1 MNRYWNAA
9 YPFGFSGAGL
19 CLLGM
24 LVMYFLDVEPVSMN
38 LIIGYIFTPIFVF
51 FAIKSFRDSYNQ
63 GELFFSQGMT
73 VGFFVYTLMAVLS
86 ALYVLIFLQVEPQA
100 FETFRQVNLNLMLD
114 NQEVL
119 KEQLN
124 EKAYTDTY
132 DSIADMSRWDVAI
145 NDFLRKIFPGLFFT
159 IIISIILKRS
169 NQSTQHS

>member
-1 MNRYWNAA
+1 MYRYWRAA
-9 YPFGFSGAGL
+9 YPFGLSGAGL

-24 LVMYFLDVEPVSMN
+24 LVMYLLQVEPIRMN

-51 FAIKSFRDSYNQ
+51 FGIKGFRDGYNG

-73 VGFFVYTLMAVLS
+73 VGFFVYTLIALLS
-86 ALYVLIFLQVEPQA
+86 GLYVFIFLQVDAQA
-100 FETFRQVNLNLMLD
+100 FETFRQVNLDLMSD

-124 EKAYTDTY
+124 EQAYADTY
-132 DSIADMSRWDVAI
+132 ASIAGMSRGDVAM

-159 IIISIILKRS
+159 IIISIILKRTS
-169 NQSTQHS
+169 QNQ

>member
-9 YPFGFSGAGL
+9 YPFGLSGAGL

-24 LVMYFLDVEPVSMN
+24 LVMYLLEVEPVSMN

-51 FAIKSFRDSYNQ
+51 FGIKSFRDSYNQ

-86 ALYVLIFLQVEPQA
+86 ALYVFTFLQVEPQA

-114 NQEVL
+114 NQEVF
-119 KEQLN
+119 KKQLN

-132 DSIADMSRWDVAI
+132 ASIATMSRWDVAI

-169 NQSTQHS
+169 IQSKQLS

>member
-24 LVMYFLDVEPVSMN
+24 LVLYFLDVEPVSMN
-38 LIIGYIFTPIFVF
+38 LIMGYFFTPIFVF
-51 FAIKSFRDSYNQ
+51 FAIKSFRDTYNQ
-63 GELFFSQGMT
+63 GELYFSQGMT
-73 VGFFVYTLMAVLS
+73 VGFFVYTLMALLS
-86 ALYVLIFLQVEPQA
+86 ALYIFIFLQVEPQA
-100 FETFRQVNLNLMLD
+100 FDTFRQVNLDLMTD
-114 NQEVL
+114 NQVVL

-124 EKAYTDTY
+124 ESAYAETY
-132 DSIADMSRWDVAI
+132 SSVAGMSRWDVAI

-169 NQSTQHS
+169 NHLK